1 MEIVVKSE
9 PSLRIKAGKLLWIWQ
24 LKKRIVNNPIRNLM
38 MVLAITLLTIY
49 VSPIFLVIWILLV
62 SVILF
67 YARRVNMK
75 IFRNVALELH
85 SYFPD
90 GYSIIFNNEGFANV
104 AKGIKQWKL
113 KSWDSI
119 SPQFA
124 EFEKEGIFALY
135 QQTTKTF
142 HLFFRN
148 EMKESDYKSFV
159 LMAKNMIQQK

>member
-1 MEIVVKSE
+1 
-9 PSLRIKAGKLLWIWQ
+9 
-24 LKKRIVNNPIRNLM
+24 
-38 MVLAITLLTIY
+38 
-49 VSPIFLVIWILLV
+49 
-62 SVILF
+62 
-67 YARRVNMK
+67 ARRVNMK